1 MERIRDDE
9 LRELMLR
16 YQQGDGDAVR
26 ELYARTAPLIR
37 RYMTRWADWSKA
49 QDLTQDAFLQ
59 IHRAR
64 RTFRAELP
72 LLPWMLSIAR
82 HVALTHL
89 RSAGRR
95 IVEEQ
100 SDLELLNA
108 VAPSTAADDVAT
120 RHDLE
125 QTMKSLTSE
134 QREIVWLADLQGFTS
149 AEVARITGA
158 SEGAVRVR
166 LHRARQKMK
175 QAATGKRA
183 S

>member
-1 MERIRDDE
+1 MERIREDQ
-9 LRELMLR
+9 LRALMLR

-26 ELYARTAPLIR
+26 ELYARTAPMIQK
-37 RYMTRWADWSKA
+37 YMSRWADWSKT
-49 QDLTQDAFLQ
+49 QDLTQDTFLQ
-59 IHRAR
+59 VHRAR
-64 RTFRAELP
+64 RTYRPDLP
-72 LLPWMLSIAR
+72 LLPWMFSIAR

-108 VAPSTAADDVAT
+108 VAASPMNDVVT
-120 RHDLE
+120 RHDL
-125 QTMKSLTSE
+125 QHAMQALTDE
-134 QREIVWLADLQGFTS
+134 QREIVWLSDLQGFTS
-149 AEVARITGA
+149 AEIARITGV

-166 LHRARQKMK
+166 LHRAHQKMK
-175 QAATGKRA
+175 LAAGKGV